1 VKAMPAISHQCY
13 FQIDYGVEIE
23 AEIDQIQGVIAK
35 WSEIS
40 KAFDPRW
47 LALKLLEGE
56 QDVIDR
62 VKEFKGGTDVTKV
75 AEAGADRL
83 RSSATGYIRLEI
95 ADRRYAFVSQV
106 VGVALQKPS
115 EPQVTL
121 SERIDRV
128 VTHPWLGVP
137 FFLAVMYL
145 VFNLVVNVSTPY
157 LDWIDNVVGGPVT
170 NWFATLLISVG
181 APQWLRGLILDGVIP
196 GVGGVLVFIPG
207 LVVLF
212 FFIALLEDSGYMA
225 RVAVVM
231 DRFMSILGLHGKSF
245 VPMILGF
252 GCAVPAIYATR
263 TLESQRNR
271 ILTALLVPLMS
282 CSGRLPVYVLFGL
295 AFFGR
300 NANLVIWGLYGFG
313 VAVAAVAG
321 LLFSRTIFKTKDM
334 SVFVIELP
342 PYNLP
347 TMKSLWFH
355 VSQRIGIFIRHA
367 GTIIL
372 AASIVIWMLLNM
384 PLGVSKLDQSWF
396 GRISNVIA
404 PVLEPAGLGTWEAT
418 GSLITGLIAKEVVVS
433 TMSQIFI
440 GEEQD
445 NDFPE
450 QITFGEDLAY
460 IGNGFLAAT
469 VNAGKELVDML
480 TPGLTIFG
488 MEEDTEHNALSGA
501 LQDVFTPLQAL
512 AFLVFVLLYVPC
524 VATLGAIRGEF
535 GWKWAVFSV
544 VYQTA
549 TAWLLAVL
557 VYQGSL
563 LLGFT

>member
-1 VKAMPAISHQCY
+1 MPVTSQQRY
-13 FQIDYGVEIE
+13 FEIDYGTEIE
-23 AEIDQIQGVIAK
+23 AEIDKIKRVIAH
-35 WSEIS
+35 WPEIS
-40 KAFDPRW
+40 KTFDHRW
-47 LALKLLEGE
+47 LALKLIENE
-56 QDVIDR
+56 QDVVDWVKGFEGGIDII
-62 VKEFKGGTDVTKV
+62 KV
-75 AEAGADRL
+75 AEAGAARL

-95 ADRRYAFVSQV
+95 ADRRYTFISQV
-106 VGVALQKPS
+106 VGVALHKPR

-128 VTHPWLGVP
+128 LTHPWLGGP

-145 VFNLVVNVSTPY
+145 VFNLVVNVSAPY

-170 NWFATLLISVG
+170 RWFAFLLGMFG
-181 APQWLRGLILDGVIP
+181 APVWLEGLILDGVIV
-196 GVGGVLVFIPG
+196 GVGGVLVFVPG

-212 FFIALLEDSGYMA
+212 LFIALLEDSGYMA

-231 DRFMSILGLHGKSF
+231 DRFMSFLGLRGKSF
-245 VPMILGF
+245 MPMILGF
-252 GCAVPAIYATR
+252 GCGVPAIYATR
-263 TLESQRNR
+263 TLESHRNR
-271 ILTALLVPLMS
+271 IITGLLVPLMS
-282 CSGRLPVYVLFGL
+282 CSARLPVYVVFGL

-313 VAVAAVAG
+313 VAVAAVVG
-321 LLFSRTIFKTKDM
+321 LLFSHTIFKTNET

-355 VSQRIGIFIRHA
+355 VSHRIVIFIRHA

-404 PVLEPAGLGTWEAT
+404 PVLEPAGLGNWEAT

-433 TMSQIFI
+433 TISQIYV

-445 NDFPE
+445 NDFLE

-469 VNAGKELVDML
+469 IDAGKELVETL

-488 MEEDTEHNALSGA
+488 MEEETEDTTLSGV

-512 AFLVFVLLYVPC
+512 TFLVFVLLYVPC

-535 GWKWAVFSV
+535 GWKWAVFSA
-544 VYQTA
+544 VYQTVV
-549 TAWLLAVL
+549 AWVLAVL
-557 VYQGSL
+557 VYQGGL

>member
-1 VKAMPAISHQCY
+1 MPVTSQQRY
-13 FQIDYGVEIE
+13 FEIDYGTEIE
-23 AEIDQIQGVIAK
+23 AEIDTIKQVIAL
-35 WSEIS
+35 WPEIS
-40 KAFDPRW
+40 KTFNHRW
-47 LALKLLEGE
+47 LALKLIENE
-56 QDVIDR
+56 QDVVDWVKGFEGGIDII
-62 VKEFKGGTDVTKV
+62 KV
-75 AEAGADRL
+75 AEAGTARL

-95 ADRRYAFVSQV
+95 ADRRYTFISQV
-106 VGVALQKPS
+106 VGEALQKPR

-128 VTHPWLGVP
+128 LTHPWLGVP

-145 VFNLVVNVSTPY
+145 VFNLVVSVSAPY

-170 NWFATLLISVG
+170 RWFAFLLGIFG
-181 APQWLRGLILDGVIP
+181 APVWLEGLILDGVIV
-196 GVGGVLVFIPG
+196 GVGGVLVFVPG

-212 FFIALLEDSGYMA
+212 LFIALLEDSGYMA

-231 DRFMSILGLHGKSF
+231 DRFMSFLGLRGKSF
-245 VPMILGF
+245 MPMILGF

-263 TLESQRNR
+263 TLESHRNR
-271 ILTALLVPLMS
+271 ILTGLLVPLMS
-282 CSGRLPVYVLFGL
+282 CSARLPVYVVFGL

-313 VAVAAVAG
+313 VAVAAVVG
-321 LLFSRTIFKTKDM
+321 LLFSHTIFKTNET

-342 PYNLP
+342 SYNLP

-355 VSQRIGIFIRHA
+355 VSHRIGIFIRHA
-367 GTIIL
+367 GTIIF

-384 PLGVSKLDQSWF
+384 PLGVSKLDQSLF

-404 PVLEPAGLGTWEAT
+404 PVLEPAGLGNWEAT

-433 TMSQIFI
+433 TMSQIYV

-445 NDFPE
+445 NDFLE
-450 QITFGEDLAY
+450 QIPFGEDLAY

-469 VNAGKELVDML
+469 IDAGKELVETL

-488 MEEDTEHNALSGA
+488 MEEETEDTTLSGV

-512 AFLVFVLLYVPC
+512 TFLVFVLLYVPC

-535 GWKWAVFSV
+535 GWKWAVFSA
-544 VYQTA
+544 VYQTVV
-549 TAWLLAVL
+549 AWVLAVL
-557 VYQGSL
+557 VYQGGL

>member
-1 VKAMPAISHQCY
+1 MPVTSQQRY
-13 FQIDYGVEIE
+13 FEIDYGTEIE
-23 AEIDQIQGVIAK
+23 AEIDKIKQVIAH
-35 WSEIS
+35 WPEIS
-40 KAFDPRW
+40 KTFDHRW
-47 LALKLLEGE
+47 LALKLIENE
-56 QDVIDR
+56 QDVVDWMKGFEGGIDII
-62 VKEFKGGTDVTKV
+62 KV
-75 AEAGADRL
+75 AEAGAARL

-95 ADRRYAFVSQV
+95 ADRRYTFISQV
-106 VGVALQKPS
+106 VGEALQKPR

-128 VTHPWLGVP
+128 LTHPWLGVP

-145 VFNLVVNVSTPY
+145 VFNLVVNVSAPY

-170 NWFATLLISVG
+170 RWFAFLLGMFG
-181 APQWLRGLILDGVIP
+181 APVWLEGLILDGVIV
-196 GVGGVLVFIPG
+196 GVGGVLVFVPG

-212 FFIALLEDSGYMA
+212 LFIALLEDSGYMA

-231 DRFMSILGLHGKSF
+231 DRFMSFLGLRGKSF
-245 VPMILGF
+245 MPMILGF

-263 TLESQRNR
+263 TLESHRNR
-271 ILTALLVPLMS
+271 ILTGLLVPLMS
-282 CSGRLPVYVLFGL
+282 CSARLPVYVVFGL

-313 VAVAAVAG
+313 VAVAAVVG
-321 LLFSRTIFKTKDM
+321 LIFSHTIFKTNET

-404 PVLEPAGLGTWEAT
+404 PVLEPAGLGNWEAT

-433 TMSQIFI
+433 TMSQIYV

-445 NDFPE
+445 NDFLE

-469 VNAGKELVDML
+469 IDAGKELVETL

-488 MEEDTEHNALSGA
+488 MEEETEDTTLSGV

-512 AFLVFVLLYVPC
+512 TFLVFVLLYVPC

-535 GWKWAVFSV
+535 GWKWAVFSA
-544 VYQTA
+544 VYQTV

-557 VYQGSL
+557 VYQGGL

>member
-1 VKAMPAISHQCY
+1 MPASSHQCS

-47 LALKLLEGE
+47 LAIKLLEGE
-56 QDVIDR
+56 QDVVDR
-62 VKEFKGGTDVTKV
+62 VKEFKGGTDVIRI

-83 RSSATGYIRLEI
+83 RSSATGYIIRLEI
-95 ADRRYAFVSQV
+95 ADRRYTFISQV

-121 SERIDRV
+121 SERIDSV

-145 VFNLVVNVSTPY
+145 VFNLVVNISGPY

-181 APQWLRGLILDGVIP
+181 APLWLRGLILDGVIP
-196 GVGGVLVFIPG
+196 GVGGVLIFVPG
-207 LVVLF
+207 LAGLF
-212 FFIALLEDSGYMA
+212 LFIALLEDSGYMA

-231 DRFMSILGLHGKSF
+231 DRFMRFLGLRGKSF

-263 TLESQRNR
+263 TLESHRNR
-271 ILTALLVPLMS
+271 IITGLLVPLMS
-282 CSGRLPVYVLFGL
+282 CSARLPVYVVFGL

-300 NANLVIWGLYGFG
+300 NANLVIWGLYSLG

-321 LLFSRTIFKTKDM
+321 LLFSRTIFKTKDI

-384 PLGVSKLDQSWF
+384 PLGVNKLDQSWF

-433 TMSQIFI
+433 TMSQIYI

-445 NDFPE
+445 NDIPE
-450 QITFGEDLAY
+450 QINFGEDLAY
-460 IGNGFLAAT
+460 IGSGFLAAT
-469 VNAGKELVDML
+469 VDAGKELVETL

-488 MEEDTEHNALSGA
+488 MEEETEHTALSGA

-524 VATLGAIRGEF
+524 VATLGTIRGEF
-535 GWKWAVFSV
+535 GWKWAVFSA
-544 VYQTA
+544 VYQTV

-557 VYQGSL
+557 VYQGGL

>member
-1 VKAMPAISHQCY
+1 VKAMPATSHPGY
-13 FQIDYGVEIE
+13 FQIDYGAEIE
-23 AEIDQIQGVIAK
+23 AEIDQIQGEIAK

-47 LALKLLEGE
+47 LAIKLLESE

-62 VKEFKGGTDVTKV
+62 VKEFKGGIDVTKV

-83 RSSATGYIRLEI
+83 RSSATEYIRLEI
-95 ADRRYAFVSQV
+95 ADRRYEFVSQV
-106 VGVALQKPS
+106 VGEALQKPS

-145 VFNLVVNVSTPY
+145 VFNLAVNVSAPY
-157 LDWIDNVVGGPVT
+157 LDWIDNVVGGPIT
-170 NWFATLLISVG
+170 NWFATLLISIG

-196 GVGGVLVFIPG
+196 GVGGVLIFVPG

-212 FFIALLEDSGYMA
+212 LFIALLEDSGYMA

-231 DRFMSILGLHGKSF
+231 DRFMRFLGLRGKSF

-263 TLESQRNR
+263 TLESHRNR
-271 ILTALLVPLMS
+271 IITGLLVPLMT
-282 CSGRLPVYVLFGL
+282 CSARLPVYVVFGM

-300 NANLVIWGLYGFG
+300 NANLVIWGLYGLG

-321 LLFSRTIFKTKDM
+321 LLFSRTIFKTKDK

-372 AASIVIWMLLNM
+372 AASIVIWILLNL
-384 PLGVSKLDQSWF
+384 PLGVSRLDQSWF

-433 TMSQIFI
+433 TMSQIYI
-440 GEEQD
+440 GEKQD
-445 NDFPE
+445 NDIPE

-469 VNAGKELVDML
+469 VDAGKELVEML
-480 TPGLTIFG
+480 TPGLTVFG
-488 MEEDTEHNALSGA
+488 VEKETEDTALSGA
-501 LQDVFTPLQAL
+501 LQGIFTPLKAL
-512 AFLVFVLLYVPC
+512 TLLVFVLLYVPC

-535 GWKWAVFSV
+535 GWKWAVFSA
-544 VYQTA
+544 VYQTIA
-549 TAWLLAVL
+549 AWLLAVL
-557 VYQGSL
+557 VYQGGL
-563 LLGFT
+563 LLGFR

>member
-1 VKAMPAISHQCY
+1 MPVTSQQRY
-13 FQIDYGVEIE
+13 FEIDYGTEIE
-23 AEIDQIQGVIAK
+23 AEIDKIKQVIAH
-35 WSEIS
+35 WPEIS
-40 KAFDPRW
+40 KTFDHRW
-47 LALKLLEGE
+47 LALKLIENE
-56 QDVIDR
+56 QDVVDWMKGFEGGIDII
-62 VKEFKGGTDVTKV
+62 KV
-75 AEAGADRL
+75 AEAGAARL

-95 ADRRYAFVSQV
+95 ADRRYTFISQV
-106 VGVALQKPS
+106 VGEALQKPR

-128 VTHPWLGVP
+128 LTHPWLGVP

-145 VFNLVVNVSTPY
+145 VFNLVVSVSAPY

-170 NWFATLLISVG
+170 RWFAFLLGIFG
-181 APQWLRGLILDGVIP
+181 APVWLEGLILDGVIV
-196 GVGGVLVFIPG
+196 GVGGVLVFVPG

-212 FFIALLEDSGYMA
+212 LFIALLEDSGYMA

-231 DRFMSILGLHGKSF
+231 DRFMSFLGLRGKSF
-245 VPMILGF
+245 MPMILGF

-263 TLESQRNR
+263 TLESHRNR
-271 ILTALLVPLMS
+271 ILTGLLVPLMS
-282 CSGRLPVYVLFGL
+282 CSARLPVYVVFGL

-313 VAVAAVAG
+313 VAVAAVVG
-321 LLFSRTIFKTKDM
+321 LIFSHTIFKTNET

-342 PYNLP
+342 SYNLP

-355 VSQRIGIFIRHA
+355 VSHRIGIFIRHA
-367 GTIIL
+367 GTIIF

-404 PVLEPAGLGTWEAT
+404 PVLEPAGLGNWEAT

-433 TMSQIFI
+433 TMSQIYV

-445 NDFPE
+445 NDFLE
-450 QITFGEDLAY
+450 QIPFGEDLAY

-469 VNAGKELVDML
+469 IDAGKELVETL

-488 MEEDTEHNALSGA
+488 MEEETEDTTLSGV

-512 AFLVFVLLYVPC
+512 TFLVFVLLYVPC

-535 GWKWAVFSV
+535 GWKWAVFSA
-544 VYQTA
+544 VYQTVV
-549 TAWLLAVL
+549 AWVLAVL
-557 VYQGSL
+557 VYQGGL

>member
-1 VKAMPAISHQCY
+1 MPVTSQQRY
-13 FQIDYGVEIE
+13 FEIDYGTEIE
-23 AEIDQIQGVIAK
+23 AEIDKIKQVIAH
-35 WSEIS
+35 WPEIG
-40 KAFDPRW
+40 KTFDHRW
-47 LALKLLEGE
+47 LALKLIENE
-56 QDVIDR
+56 QDVVDWVKGFEGGIDII
-62 VKEFKGGTDVTKV
+62 KV
-75 AEAGADRL
+75 AEAGTARL

-95 ADRRYAFVSQV
+95 ADRRYTFISQV
-106 VGVALQKPS
+106 VGEALQKPR

-128 VTHPWLGVP
+128 LTHPWLGVP

-145 VFNLVVNVSTPY
+145 VFNLVVNVSAPY

-170 NWFATLLISVG
+170 RWFAFLLGMFG
-181 APQWLRGLILDGVIP
+181 APVWLEGLILDGVIV
-196 GVGGVLVFIPG
+196 GVGGVMVFVPG

-212 FFIALLEDSGYMA
+212 LFIALLEDSGYMA

-231 DRFMSILGLHGKSF
+231 DRFMSFLGLRGKSF
-245 VPMILGF
+245 MPMILGF

-263 TLESQRNR
+263 TLESHRNR
-271 ILTALLVPLMS
+271 ILTGLLVPLMS
-282 CSGRLPVYVLFGL
+282 CSARLPVYVVFGL

-313 VAVAAVAG
+313 VAVAAVVG
-321 LLFSRTIFKTKDM
+321 LIFSHTIFKTNET

-347 TMKSLWFH
+347 TTKSLWFH
-355 VSQRIGIFIRHA
+355 VSHRIGIFIRHA

-404 PVLEPAGLGTWEAT
+404 PILEPAGLGNWEAT

-433 TMSQIFI
+433 TMSQIYV

-445 NDFPE
+445 NDFLE

-469 VNAGKELVDML
+469 IDAGKELVETL

-488 MEEDTEHNALSGA
+488 MEEEIEDTALSGA
-501 LQDVFTPLQAL
+501 LQDVFTPLTAL
-512 AFLVFVLLYVPC
+512 TFLVFVLLYVPC

-535 GWKWAVFSV
+535 GWKWAVFSA
-544 VYQTA
+544 VYQTV

-557 VYQGSL
+557 VYQGGL

>member
-1 VKAMPAISHQCY
+1 MPVTSQQRY
-13 FQIDYGVEIE
+13 FEIDYGTEIE
-23 AEIDQIQGVIAK
+23 AEIDKIKRVIAH
-35 WSEIS
+35 WPEIS
-40 KAFDPRW
+40 KTFDHRW
-47 LALKLLEGE
+47 LALKLIENE
-56 QDVIDR
+56 QDVVDWVKGFEGGIDII
-62 VKEFKGGTDVTKV
+62 KV
-75 AEAGADRL
+75 AEAGAARL

-95 ADRRYAFVSQV
+95 ADRRYTFISQV
-106 VGVALQKPS
+106 VGVALHKPR

-128 VTHPWLGVP
+128 LTHPWLGGP

-145 VFNLVVNVSTPY
+145 VFNLVVNVSAPY

-170 NWFATLLISVG
+170 RWFAFLLGMFG
-181 APQWLRGLILDGVIP
+181 APVWLEGLILDGVIV
-196 GVGGVLVFIPG
+196 GVGGVLVFVPG

-212 FFIALLEDSGYMA
+212 LFIALLEDSGYMA

-231 DRFMSILGLHGKSF
+231 DRFMSFLGLRGKSF
-245 VPMILGF
+245 MPMILGF

-263 TLESQRNR
+263 TLESHRNR
-271 ILTALLVPLMS
+271 IITGLLVPLMS
-282 CSGRLPVYVLFGL
+282 CSARLPVYVVFGL

-313 VAVAAVAG
+313 VAVAAVVG
-321 LLFSRTIFKTKDM
+321 LLFSHTIFKTNEK

-404 PVLEPAGLGTWEAT
+404 PVLEPAGLGNWEAT

-433 TMSQIFI
+433 TMSQIYV

-445 NDFPE
+445 NDFLE

-469 VNAGKELVDML
+469 IDAGKELVETL

-488 MEEDTEHNALSGA
+488 MEEETEDTTLSGV

-512 AFLVFVLLYVPC
+512 TFLVFVLLYVPC

-535 GWKWAVFSV
+535 GWKWAVFSA
-544 VYQTA
+544 VYQTVV
-549 TAWLLAVL
+549 AWVLAVL
-557 VYQGSL
+557 VYQGGL

>member
-1 VKAMPAISHQCY
+1 MPTTSRPGY
-13 FQIDYGVEIE
+13 FQIDYGAEIE
-23 AEIDQIQGVIAK
+23 AEIDQIRGVIAK

-40 KAFDPRW
+40 EAFDHRW
-47 LALKLLEGE
+47 LSLKLLEGE

-62 VKEFKGGTDVTKV
+62 VKEFKGGIDVIKI

-83 RSSATGYIRLEI
+83 RSSATEYIRLEI
-95 ADRRYAFVSQV
+95 ADRRYEFVSQV
-106 VGVALQKPS
+106 IGEALQKPS

-137 FFLAVMYL
+137 FFLAVMYF

-157 LDWIDNVVGGPVT
+157 LDWIDTVVGGPVT
-170 NWFATLLISVG
+170 NWFATLLISIG
-181 APQWLRGLILDGVIP
+181 APQWMRGLILDGVIP
-196 GVGGVLVFIPG
+196 GVGGVLIFVPG

-212 FFIALLEDSGYMA
+212 LFIALLEDSGYMA

-231 DRFMSILGLHGKSF
+231 DRFMRFLGLRGKSF

-263 TLESQRNR
+263 TLESHRNR
-271 ILTALLVPLMS
+271 IITGLLVPLMT
-282 CSGRLPVYVLFGL
+282 CSARLPVYVVFGL

-321 LLFSRTIFKTKDM
+321 LIFSRTIFKTKDQ

-347 TMKSLWFH
+347 TVKSLWIH
-355 VSQRIGIFIRHA
+355 VSQRIVIFIRHA

-372 AASIVIWMLLNM
+372 AASIVIWILLNM
-384 PLGVSKLDQSWF
+384 PLGVSKLNQSWF
-396 GRISNVIA
+396 GRISNAIA
-404 PVLEPAGLGTWEAT
+404 PVLEPAGLGNWEAT
-418 GSLITGLIAKEVVVS
+418 GSLITGLVAKEVVVS
-433 TMSQIFI
+433 TMSQIYI

-445 NDFPE
+445 NDIPE
-450 QITFGEDLAY
+450 QITFGEDLAD
-460 IGNGFLAAT
+460 IGSGFLAAT
-469 VNAGKELVDML
+469 VDAGQELVEML
-480 TPGLTIFG
+480 TPGLMIFG
-488 MEEDTEHNALSGA
+488 VETETEDTALSRA
-501 LQDVFTPLQAL
+501 LQGIFTPLKAL
-512 AFLVFVLLYVPC
+512 TFLVFVLLYIPC

-535 GWKWAVFSV
+535 GWKWAVFSAGYQV
-544 VYQTA
+544 V

-557 VYQGSL
+557 VYQGGL
-563 LLGFT
+563 LLGFR

>member
-1 VKAMPAISHQCY
+1 MRAMPVTSQQRY
-13 FQIDYGVEIE
+13 FEIDYGTEIE
-23 AEIDQIQGVIAK
+23 AEIDTIKQVIAH
-35 WSEIS
+35 WPEIS
-40 KAFDPRW
+40 KTFDHRW
-47 LALKLLEGE
+47 LAIKLIENE
-56 QDVIDR
+56 QDVVDWVKGFEGGIDII
-62 VKEFKGGTDVTKV
+62 KV
-75 AEAGADRL
+75 AEAGAARL

-95 ADRRYAFVSQV
+95 ADRRYTFISQV
-106 VGVALQKPS
+106 VGEALQKPR

-128 VTHPWLGVP
+128 LTHPWLGVP

-145 VFNLVVNVSTPY
+145 VFNLVVNVSAPY

-170 NWFATLLISVG
+170 RWFAFLLGMFG
-181 APQWLRGLILDGVIP
+181 APVWLEGLILDGVIV
-196 GVGGVLVFIPG
+196 GVGGVLVFVPG

-212 FFIALLEDSGYMA
+212 LFIALLEDSGYMA

-231 DRFMSILGLHGKSF
+231 DRFMRFLGLRGKSSM
-245 VPMILGF
+245 PMILGF

-263 TLESQRNR
+263 TLESHRNR
-271 ILTALLVPLMS
+271 IITGLLVPLMS
-282 CSGRLPVYVLFGL
+282 CSARLPVYVVFGL

-313 VAVAAVAG
+313 VAVAAVVG
-321 LLFSRTIFKTKDM
+321 LIFSHTIFKTNEK

-396 GRISNVIA
+396 GRMSNVIA
-404 PVLEPAGLGTWEAT
+404 PVLEPAGLGNWEAT
-418 GSLITGLIAKEVVVS
+418 GSLITGLIAKEIVVS
-433 TMSQIFI
+433 TMSQIYV

-445 NDFPE
+445 NDFLE

-469 VNAGKELVDML
+469 IDAGKELVETL

-488 MEEDTEHNALSGA
+488 MEEEIEDTALSVA
-501 LQDVFTPLQAL
+501 LQDVFTPLTAL
-512 AFLVFVLLYVPC
+512 AFLIFVLLYVPC

-535 GWKWAVFSV
+535 GWKWAVFSA
-544 VYQTA
+544 VYQTV

-557 VYQGSL
+557 VYQGGL
-563 LLGFT
+563 LLGFK

>member
-1 VKAMPAISHQCY
+1 MPATSHQCS

-23 AEIDQIQGVIAK
+23 AEIDQIQGVIAR

-47 LALKLLEGE
+47 LAIKLLEGE
-56 QDVIDR
+56 QDVVDR
-62 VKEFKGGTDVTKV
+62 VKEFKGGTDVIKI

-83 RSSATGYIRLEI
+83 RSSATGYIIRLEI
-95 ADRRYAFVSQV
+95 ADRRYTFISQV
-106 VGVALQKPS
+106 VGVALQKPRD
-115 EPQVTL
+115 PQVTL

-145 VFNLVVNVSTPY
+145 VFNLVVNISGPY

-181 APQWLRGLILDGVIP
+181 APLWLRGLILDGVIP
-196 GVGGVLVFIPG
+196 GVGGVLIFVPG
-207 LVVLF
+207 LAGLF
-212 FFIALLEDSGYMA
+212 LFIALLEDSGYMA

-231 DRFMSILGLHGKSF
+231 DRFMRFLGLRGKSF

-263 TLESQRNR
+263 TLESHRNR
-271 ILTALLVPLMS
+271 IITGLLVPLMS
-282 CSGRLPVYVLFGL
+282 CSARLPVYVVFGL

-300 NANLVIWGLYGFG
+300 NANLVIWGLYSLG

-321 LLFSRTIFKTKDM
+321 LLFSRTIFKTKDI

-384 PLGVSKLDQSWF
+384 PLGVNKLDQSWF

-433 TMSQIFI
+433 TMSQIYI

-445 NDFPE
+445 NDIPE

-460 IGNGFLAAT
+460 IGSGFLAAT
-469 VNAGKELVDML
+469 VDAGKELVETL

-488 MEEDTEHNALSGA
+488 MEEETEHTALSGA

-524 VATLGAIRGEF
+524 VATLGTIRGEF
-535 GWKWAVFSV
+535 GWKWAVFSA
-544 VYQTA
+544 VYQTV

-557 VYQGSL
+557 VYQGGL

>member
-1 VKAMPAISHQCY
+1 MPATSHQCY

-56 QDVIDR
+56 QDVVDR
-62 VKEFKGGTDVTKV
+62 VKEFKGGTDVIRI

-83 RSSATGYIRLEI
+83 RSSATGYIINLEI
-95 ADRRYAFVSQV
+95 ADRRYTFISQV

-128 VTHPWLGVP
+128 LTHPWLGVP

-145 VFNLVVNVSTPY
+145 VFNLVVNVSAPY

-170 NWFATLLISVG
+170 RWFAFLLGMFG
-181 APQWLRGLILDGVIP
+181 APVWLEGLILDGVIV
-196 GVGGVLVFIPG
+196 GVGGVLVFVPG

-212 FFIALLEDSGYMA
+212 LFIALLEDSGYMA

-231 DRFMSILGLHGKSF
+231 DRLMSFLGLRGKSF

-263 TLESQRNR
+263 TLESHRNR
-271 ILTALLVPLMS
+271 ILTGLLVPLMS
-282 CSGRLPVYVLFGL
+282 CSARLPVYVVFGL

-313 VAVAAVAG
+313 VAVAAIIG
-321 LLFSRTIFKTKDM
+321 LLFSHTIFKTNET

-404 PVLEPAGLGTWEAT
+404 PVLEPAGLGNWEAT

-433 TMSQIFI
+433 TMSQIYV

-445 NDFPE
+445 NDFLE

-460 IGNGFLAAT
+460 IGNGFFTAT
-469 VNAGKELVDML
+469 IDAGKELVKTL

-488 MEEDTEHNALSGA
+488 MEEETEDTALSGA
-501 LQDVFTPLQAL
+501 LQDVFTPLSAL

-535 GWKWAVFSV
+535 GWKWAVFSA
-544 VYQTA
+544 VYQTV

-557 VYQGSL
+557 VYQGGL